1 MNDVLR
7 WRLQNIGACCALTTM
22 TLTDRL
28 LLGVAAV
35 LAVIGIFVAEAIRAE
50 RVARRLAK
58 AKEIAAHKHA
68 NDSD

>member
-1 MNDVLR
+1 MV
-7 WRLQNIGACCALTTM
+7 M

-58 AKEIAAHKHA
+58 AKEGAAHKYA